1 MCSKICYYVH
11 VLPIQNIL
19 KEEIIKEVT
28 KCLETHDN
36 GSATHEIT
44 QGSYNLV
51 LSSKCIHFFIKKK
64 KRERE
69 TENEFVRCSTHGT
82 LKSWQSKTKGW
93 WKLILKIIGKIN
105 STGTKETME
114 HKQNPELNLHGEDGK
129 SS

>member
-1 MCSKICYYVH
+1 MH

-69 TENEFVRCSTHGT
+69 K
-82 LKSWQSKTKGW
+82 LKMSLLGAQ
-93 WKLILKIIGKIN
+93 L
-105 STGTKETME
+105 ME
-114 HKQNPELNLHGEDGK
+114 L
-129 SS
+129 

>member
-1 MCSKICYYVH
+1 MCSKIRYYVH

-19 KEEIIKEVT
+19 KEEIIKEGT
-28 KCLETHDN
+28 KHLATHDN
-36 GSATHEIT
+36 GSTTHEII
-44 QGSYNLV
+44 QGSCNLV

-64 KRERE
+64 IRE
-69 TENEFVRCSTHGT
+69 TGNEFVRCSTHET

-93 WKLILKIIGKIN
+93 WKIILKIIGKIN

-114 HKQNPELNLHGEDGK
+114 DKQNPELNLQGEDGK